1 MAGLHMTDHAM
12 LRFLERGGGIDVEAL
27 RGAIEASL
35 ARAHDAARTVS
46 DSDYLVRVDGMTFVV
61 RGASVTT
68 VLPDD
73 HPGQHA
79 AALRR

>member
-1 MAGLHMTDHAM
+1 MAELHVTDHAIV
-12 LRFLERGGGIDVEAL
+12 RFLERAGGMDVEAL
-27 RGAIEASL
+27 RGAIERSL

-61 RGASVTT
+61 RGAAVTT

-73 HPGQHA
+73 HPAQHA